1 MKAIVY
7 TILFEGALRVKS
19 HNNYLLSSS
28 FLHSI
33 VYHSTQA
40 MIQSKLWSFEWNPK
54 EWAFNSNESY
64 SGELCCG
71 MSRYWTRGKFG
82 EHKRGVRAAR
92 GAAESNSSL
101 LSALQTSQV
110 LNISTYTQL
119 KHELIIL

>member
-40 MIQSKLWSFEWNPK
+40 MIQSKLWSCEWNSSATENHFFLVLFRILYK
-54 EWAFNSNESY
+54 VLQQSHFNSVDE
-64 SGELCCG
+64 
-71 MSRYWTRGKFG
+71 
-82 EHKRGVRAAR
+82 
-92 GAAESNSSL
+92 
-101 LSALQTSQV
+101 
-110 LNISTYTQL
+110 
-119 KHELIIL
+119 IL